1 MANTY
6 PAATLADIIASSELL
21 VLQNKH
27 LPLEKFS
34 TDFSAEAVAVAGN
47 GTGPRSAIKVD
58 LVGSGSTVQTN
69 PTSYESGDSTV
80 TAVSVSMAEY
90 SAAFHITT
98 AERNSGRKLEKLLMA
113 NVHGLLNK
121 VDAVTSALF
130 TVANFGA
137 VILDKD
143 PTTVTAADIK
153 TLIAATGKF
162 NERNLITDTTFWAQF
177 AATSDRNSL
186 GTIDGAYGL
195 DSMSY
200 ISDWSNAGTNVNGII
215 ADPAAVAMA
224 ARLPENDREVEEVID
239 LATFELPNGLTAQL
253 AKWVSTASRNTWH
266 SLDIVYGAAVGDA
279 SAGGIIED
287 GTV

>member
-34 TDFSAEAVAVAGN
+34 TDFSDEAVAVAGN

-69 PTSYESGDSTV
+69 PTNYESGDGSV
-80 TAVSVSMAEY
+80 TAVSVSMSEY
-90 SAAFHITT
+90 SSAFHLTT

-121 VDAVTSALF
+121 IDAVTTALF
-130 TVANFGA
+130 TVANYGT
-137 VILDKD
+137 VVLDKD
-143 PTTVTAADIK
+143 PTTVTTADIK
-153 TLIAATGKF
+153 TLIAASGKY

-177 AATSDRNSL
+177 AVTTDKNSL
-186 GTIDGAYGL
+186 GVIDGAYGL
-195 DSMSY
+195 DSMRY

-215 ADPAAVAMA
+215 ADPAAVASA
-224 ARLPENDREVEEVID
+224 ARLPLNDREVEEVID

-266 SLDIVYGAAVGDA
+266 SIDIVYGAAVGDA

-287 GTV
+287 GTA